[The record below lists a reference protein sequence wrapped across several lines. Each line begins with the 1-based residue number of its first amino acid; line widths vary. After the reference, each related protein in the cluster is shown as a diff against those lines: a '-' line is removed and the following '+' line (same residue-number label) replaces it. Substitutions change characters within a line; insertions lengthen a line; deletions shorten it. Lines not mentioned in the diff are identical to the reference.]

1 MAGAVKM
8 LKKKKKEVEKKK
20 ISLLLVLCQV
30 RLNQHFSVRKIFNVF
45 EV

>member
-20 ISLLLVLCQV
+20 FPFACVVSGEAQPAFFCAQ
-30 RLNQHFSVRKIFNVF
+30 NF
-45 EV
+45 